1 MQVLVFLLDEEKY
14 AVNTAMVDTIENM
27 CPISP
32 VPKARKHIEGLINFR
47 GNAIPVINT
56 RMILDLKEN
65 CDQLDQKLLIIN
77 HKNQKMALAV
87 TDAEEVIEAEEV
99 HEGDVWL
106 DLDSSILYVKNN
118 IITYL
123 GENILNKI

>member
-1 MQVLVFLLDEEKY
+1 
-14 AVNTAMVDTIENM
+14 
-27 CPISP
+27 
-32 VPKARKHIEGLINFR
+32 
-47 GNAIPVINT
+47 
-56 RMILDLKEN
+56 MILDLKEN
-65 CDQLDQKLLIIN
+65 FDQLDQKLLIIN
-77 HKNQKMALAV
+77 YKNQKMALAV
-87 TDAEEVIEAEEV
+87 TDAEEVIEVEEV

>member
-1 MQVLVFLLDEEKY
+1 MQALVFLLDEEKY

-47 GNAIPVINT
+47 GNAIPVIDT
-56 RMILDLKEN
+56 RMILNFEEN
-65 CDQLDQKLLIIN
+65 SEQLYQKLLIIN
-77 HKNQKMALAV
+77 YKHQKMALAV
-87 TDAEEVIEAEEV
+87 TDAEEVIEVEEG
-99 HEGDVWL
+99 HTGDVWL
-106 DLDSSILYVKNN
+106 DLDNSILYVKDN

-123 GENILNKI
+123 GEDILNKI

>member
-1 MQVLVFLLDEEKY
+1 MQALVFLLDEEKY

-32 VPKARKHIEGLINFR
+32 VPKVRKHIEGLINFR

-56 RMILDLKEN
+56 RMILDFKET

-77 HKNQKMALAV
+77 YKNQKMALAV

-99 HEGDVWL
+99 HEGDIWL